1 MSTAAPFLRCGFL
14 RFLAETFI
22 EAAQGSGTV
31 PNIIAISSLS
41 SGDLH

>member
-1 MSTAAPFLRCGFL
+1 MVCSEGCSVGFL

-22 EAAQGSGTV
+22 EASFRVDGCTPV
-31 PNIIAISSLS
+31 LIISSLS